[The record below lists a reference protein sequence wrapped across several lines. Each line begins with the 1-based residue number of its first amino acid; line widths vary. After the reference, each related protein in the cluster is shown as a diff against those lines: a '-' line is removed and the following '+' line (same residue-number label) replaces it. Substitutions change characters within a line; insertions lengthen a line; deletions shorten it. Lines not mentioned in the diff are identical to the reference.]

1 MTSGTGN
8 CLITASQG
16 GNDNYLAADD
26 FARTVAAAKKAQTVT
41 FTSTVPSSP
50 VLGSTYGPTA
60 TGGGSGNAIT
70 FSASGGCAYNAT
82 SGLVTLTSVLYQC
95 SVNANQAG
103 NDNYLPGASNQT
115 FGVIYAWTG
124 FFQPIDNDPTCNSVK
139 AGSAIPVKFNLGGN
153 QGLSIFANGFP
164 PSVGPGT
171 CAGSV
176 TDQVEETVTA
186 GQSSLTYDATA
197 NQYVYVWKTDKLW
210 AGQAKRLTIVLA
222 DGTIH
227 YARFTFTK

>member
-1 MTSGTGN
+1 
-8 CLITASQG
+8 
-16 GNDNYLAADD
+16 
-26 FARTVAAAKKAQTVT
+26 
-41 FTSTVPSSP
+41 VPTSP
-50 VLGSTYGPTA
+50 VLGSTYQPTA
-60 TGGGSGNAIT
+60 TGGGSGNPVT
-70 FSASGGCAYNAT
+70 FSASGGCTLNAI
-82 SGLVTLTSVLYQC
+82 SGLVTLTSVLSQC

-103 NDNYLPGASNQT
+103 NDNYLPGASNQV

-139 AGSAIPVKFNLGGN
+139 AGSAIPVKFSLGGN
-153 QGLSIFANGFP
+153 QGLNIFASG

-171 CAGSV
+171 CLGSV

-197 NQYVYVWKTDKLW
+197 NQYVYVWKTDKAW

-222 DGTIH
+222 DHTTH